1 MIWTKIDASPEIV
14 AIGDNPIRKEA
25 EKLAA
30 LAAVYELHGRG
41 MVCGLCFQT
50 LDIIHFPWIAWEYQ

>member
-50 LDIIHFPWIAWEYQ
+50 LDIIHFP

>member
-1 MIWTKIDASPEIV
+1 MISTKIDTPPEVV
-14 AIGDNPIRKEA
+14 AIGHNPVRKEA

-50 LDIIHFPWIAWEYQ
+50 LDIIHFP